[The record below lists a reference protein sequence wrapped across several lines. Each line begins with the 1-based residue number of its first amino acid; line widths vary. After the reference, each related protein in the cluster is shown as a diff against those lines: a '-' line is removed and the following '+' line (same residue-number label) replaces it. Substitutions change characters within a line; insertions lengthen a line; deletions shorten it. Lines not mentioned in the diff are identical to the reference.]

1 MINDKHRVY
10 ELYSSVCKNLIDRLF
25 VQLAC
30 VFARWFVES
39 NGSYESSRFLSA
51 LYRRYSLFERH
62 PYCVQCVRYTD
73 FVQYL
78 EGATFDFFF
87 LATVIALVSLSSRVG
102 ASAQEQATDLHH
114 FFAEDIGLP
123 GYYLR
128 KYTRRALSV
137 SLRSFSRCLSYNFIF
152 LL

>member
-1 MINDKHRVY
+1 MNYIQVFVKILLTDYSFSWRV
-10 ELYSSVCKNLIDRLF
+10 F
-25 VQLAC
+25 V
-30 VFARWFVES
+30 RRFVES

-62 PYCVQCVRYTD
+62 PYCVQCVQYTD

-102 ASAQEQATDLHH
+102 ASA
-114 FFAEDIGLP
+114 
-123 GYYLR
+123 
-128 KYTRRALSV
+128 
-137 SLRSFSRCLSYNFIF
+137 
-152 LL
+152 